1 MAKKQ
6 VAVSLRKPPSPESID
21 AFVSGD
27 EPPAAAAA
35 APKRARRAPAKAER
49 GGLGAQLGSSERSE
63 ATPVPEDVT
72 PVPEG
77 VTPVPESAVV
87 AVAARA
93 EAPAAPAAAPVEP
106 VAATE
111 PAAPS
116 PLPEPT
122 VVGGVPLRPVTI
134 YLTPELAERLTIH
147 CIQHDRDLSNV
158 IGEALTN
165 HLAPRLGAGTAE
177 AAAAPGDA
185 RPPRPS
191 PFWGQAPF
199 PHVEWPP
206 RRFGQIVEIGRI
218 LLDVVRRR
226 GYAATA

>member
-35 APKRARRAPAKAER
+35 APKRARRPASK
-49 GGLGAQLGSSERSE
+49 SERSAE
-63 ATPVPEDVT
+63 TDVT
-72 PVPEG
+72 PVPS
-77 VTPVPESAVV
+77 SAVV
-87 AVAARA
+87 EVAARV
-93 EAPAAPAAAPVEP
+93 EAPVPFVAPAEPAAAP
-106 VAATE
+106 A
-111 PAAPS
+111 PAAS
-116 PLPEPT
+116 APLPEPT

-134 YLTPELAERLTIH
+134 YLTPELAERLTVH

-165 HLAPRLGAGTAE
+165 HLAPRLGAGMPEGAPRSS
-177 AAAAPGDA
+177 AAP
-185 RPPRPS
+185 PPRPS
-191 PFWGQAPF
+191 SFWGNAPF

-206 RRFGQIVEIGRI
+206 RRIGQIVEIGRI

>member
-27 EPPAAAAA
+27 EPPAVAAAT
-35 APKRARRAPAKAER
+35 PKRARRAPVK
-49 GGLGAQLGSSERSE
+49 SERSAQASTE
-63 ATPVPEDVT
+63 ASPVP
-72 PVPEG
+72 PS

-87 AVAARA
+87 AVEARVEA
-93 EAPAAPAAAPVEP
+93 ESAPAAPPAEPAAAP
-106 VAATE
+106 A
-111 PAAPS
+111 

-147 CIQHDRDLSNV
+147 CIQHDRDVSNV

-165 HLAPRLGAGTAE
+165 HLAPRLGAGTPD
-177 AAAAPGDA
+177 AAPAPGA
-185 RPPRPS
+185 APPPRPS
-191 PFWGQAPF
+191 SFWGNAPF
-199 PHVEWPP
+199 PHMEWPP
-206 RRFGQIVEIGRI
+206 RRLEQIVEIGRF
-218 LLDVVRRR
+218 LLGAVRRR

>member
-27 EPPAAAAA
+27 EPPAVAA
-35 APKRARRAPAKAER
+35 APKRTRRASAKSEKVAET
-49 GGLGAQLGSSERSE
+49 S
-63 ATPVPEDVT
+63 PVP
-72 PVPEG
+72 PS

-87 AVAARA
+87 AVEARA
-93 EAPAAPAAAPVEP
+93 EAPAEPAAAPAEPVAEPAPAAAP
-106 VAATE
+106 A
-111 PAAPS
+111 

-122 VVGGVPLRPVTI
+122 IVGGVPLRAVTV
-134 YLTPELAERLTIH
+134 YLTPELAERLTVH

-165 HLAPRLGAGTAE
+165 HLAPRLGAGPTEGAP
-177 AAAAPGDA
+177 APGGA
-185 RPPRPS
+185 SPPRPS
-191 PFWGQAPF
+191 PFWGNAPF
-199 PHVEWPP
+199 PRVEWPP
-206 RRFGQIVEIGRI
+206 RRFDQIVEIGRI

>member
-27 EPPAAAAA
+27 EPPAAVAA

-49 GGLGAQLGSSERSE
+49 SA
-63 ATPVPEDVT
+63 DVT
-72 PVPEG
+72 PVPES

-87 AVAARA
+87 AVEARA
-93 EAPAAPAAAPVEP
+93 SAPAEP
-106 VAATE
+106 VAPVVA
-111 PAAPS
+111 
-116 PLPEPT
+116 PEPT
-122 VVGGVPLRPVTI
+122 VVGGVPLRPVTV
-134 YLTPELAERLTIH
+134 YLAPELAERLTIH

-165 HLAPRLGAGTAE
+165 HLAPRLGAGTTE

-185 RPPRPS
+185 PPQRPS
-191 PFWGQAPF
+191 AFWGNAPF

-206 RRFGQIVEIGRI
+206 RRFDQIVEIGRI
-218 LLDVVRRR
+218 LLSAVRRR

>member
-27 EPPAAAAA
+27 EAPAPTAA
-35 APKRARRAPAKAER
+35 APKRARRAKSTET
-49 GGLGAQLGSSERSE
+49 
-63 ATPVPEDVT
+63 TPVPES
-72 PVPEG
+72 

-87 AVAARA
+87 ATATRV
-93 EAPAAPAAAPVEP
+93 EAPAEPAAAP
-106 VAATE
+106 A
-111 PAAPS
+111 
-116 PLPEPT
+116 EPT

-134 YLTPELAERLTIH
+134 YLTPELAERLTVH

-165 HLAPRLGAGTAE
+165 HLAPRLGAGASE
-177 AAAAPGDA
+177 GAPASSAAP
-185 RPPRPS
+185 PPRPS
-191 PFWGQAPF
+191 AFWGSAPF

-206 RRFGQIVEIGRI
+206 RRIGQIVEIGRI